1 MSTTRRRDP
10 RTTFGWYL
18 RARMDAQGFRSD
30 GDLEAASGVSASLIS
45 RYQSGGIS
53 PTVQNLRK
61 LAPYLNVTLGELM
74 VEAGLATAE
83 ELGMVAHARSEAEPL
98 DPGLTEAQRLLGDPT
113 LPAEARDY
121 LRDILKGAVVFWRQ
135 QLGLTRPPRE
145 PSAADRAA
153 GRKVRA
159 R

>member
-1 MSTTRRRDP
+1 
-10 RTTFGWYL
+10 
-18 RARMDAQGFRSD
+18 MDAQGFRSD

-61 LAPYLNVTLGELM
+61 LAPFLNVTLGELM
-74 VEAGLATAE
+74 VEAGLATPE
-83 ELGMVAHARSEAEPL
+83 ELGMVAHARPEAEPL
-98 DPGLTEAQRLLGDPT
+98 DPGLTEAQRLLADPN
-113 LPAEARDY
+113 LPDEAKDY
-121 LRDILKGAVVFWRQ
+121 LRDIVKGAIAFWRQ
-135 QLGLTRPPRE
+135 QLGLVRPPRE

-153 GRKVRA
+153 GRRVRS

>member
-1 MSTTRRRDP
+1 VSKRRRDP

-18 RARMDAQGFRSD
+18 RARMDARGYASD
-30 GDLEAASGVSASLIS
+30 GDLEAVSGVSASLIS
-45 RYQSGGIS
+45 RYQSGDIS

-61 LAPYLNVTLGELM
+61 LAPFLDVTLGELM

-83 ELGMVAHARSEAEPL
+83 ELGMVAYARPADSEAL
-98 DPGLTEAQRLLGDPT
+98 DRSLLEAQRLLADPT
-113 LPAEARDY
+113 LSDEAKDY
-121 LRDILKGAVVFWRQ
+121 LRDTVRSALVYWRQ
-135 QLGLTRPPRE
+135 QLGLRAPRE

-159 R
+159 D

>member
-1 MSTTRRRDP
+1 MSTRRRDP

-18 RARMDAQGFRSD
+18 RARMDAHGFRSD

-61 LAPYLNVTLGELM
+61 LAPFLGVTLGELM

-83 ELGMVAHARSEAEPL
+83 ELGLVADDRPSATMDR
-98 DPGLTEAQRLLGDPT
+98 GLVEAQRLLNDPA
-113 LPAEARDY
+113 LADEAKDY
-121 LRDILKGAVVFWRQ
+121 LRDTIKGAIVFWRQ
-135 QLGLTRPPRE
+135 QLGLRRPPRE

-159 R
+159 Q